1 MATKNFIKVALVSLL
16 TLSIVFLMVP
26 MAFAT
31 ESETVADAVT
41 DAVTEA
47 ETSTAAEDGA
57 EAGADSTVADTEENA
72 DAAPETGDD
81 SEKVSDETSEETDA
95 AAETGS
101 ADTTGT
107 VTEEEKGFTT
117 GDIVSIVIVAVI
129 VIGAAAYCIK
139 NKTKVAEF
147 FRNVR
152 SECKKIV
159 WTPWKTVR
167 KNTFVVVIIVIVCA
181 IVIGAL
187 DLIFS
192 KGIVSLGDLF

>member
-16 TLSIVFLMVP
+16 TLTLVFLMVP

-31 ESETVADAVT
+31 ESDTVADAVT
-41 DAVTEA
+41 EAVTEA
-47 ETSTAAEDGA
+47 VTGESA
-57 EAGADSTVADTEENA
+57 EAGADSTAADTEEA
-72 DAAPETGDD
+72 VTSTEDGSET
-81 SEKVSDETSEETDA
+81 EEVSDEKSDETDA
-95 AAETGS
+95 ATETGS
-101 ADTTGT
+101 TETTGT
-107 VTEEEKGFTT
+107 ATEEEKGITT
-117 GDIVSIVIVAVI
+117 GDIVSIAIVAVI
-129 VIGAAAYCIK
+129 VIGVAIYCIK
-139 NKTKVAEF
+139 NREKVAEF

-187 DLIFS
+187 DFIFA

>member
-1 MATKNFIKVALVSLL
+1 MATKNYIKVALVSLL
-16 TLSIVFLMVP
+16 TLTLVFLMVP

-31 ESETVADAVT
+31 ESDTVAETVTEAVT
-41 DAVTEA
+41 DESAEA
-47 ETSTAAEDGA
+47 SADSTAA
-57 EAGADSTVADTEENA
+57 STEES
-72 DAAPETGDD
+72 DVAAPEEGVETE
-81 SEKVSDETSEETDA
+81 EKSDETDA
-95 AAETGS
+95 SAETGETE
-101 ADTTGT
+101 TTGT
-107 VTEEEKGFTT
+107 ATEEKAGFTT
-117 GDIVSIVIVAVI
+117 GDIVSIVIAAVI
-129 VIGAAAYCIK
+129 VIGVAVYCIK
-139 NKTKVAEF
+139 NKAKVAEF

-187 DLIFS
+187 DLIFA

>member
-1 MATKNFIKVALVSLL
+1 MATKNFIKVALVSFL
-16 TLSIVFLMVP
+16 TLTLVFLMVP

-31 ESETVADAVT
+31 ESDTVAEAVTEAVT

-47 ETSTAAEDGA
+47 ESAAAEGSA
-57 EAGADSTVADTEENA
+57 EAGADSTAAETEEAA
-72 DAAPETGDD
+72 DVASPEEGDA
-81 SEKVSDETSEETDA
+81 SEEKSDETDA

-101 ADTTGT
+101 TETTGT
-107 VTEEEKGFTT
+107 AAEEKDGITT
-117 GDIVSIVIVAVI
+117 GDIVSIAIVAVI
-129 VIGAAAYCIK
+129 VIGAVIYCIK
-139 NKTKVAEF
+139 NREKVAEF

-187 DLIFS
+187 DLIFA
-192 KGIVSLGDLF
+192 KGIVALGDLF

>member
-1 MATKNFIKVALVSLL
+1 MATKNFVKVALVSLL
-16 TLSIVFLMVP
+16 TLTLVFLMVP

-31 ESETVADAVT
+31 ESDTAA

-47 ETSTAAEDGA
+47 VTSAAAETEAEASADSTAAET
-57 EAGADSTVADTEENA
+57 EAAAPEEGADSEEASEEKTEE
-72 DAAPETGDD
+72 TG
-81 SEKVSDETSEETDA
+81 E
-95 AAETGS
+95 AAETGD

-107 VTEEEKGFTT
+107 ATEEKDGFTT
-117 GDIVSIVIVAVI
+117 GDIVSIAIVAVI
-129 VIGAAAYCIK
+129 VIGAVIYCIK
-139 NKTKVAEF
+139 NKKKVAEF

-187 DLIFS
+187 DLLFS